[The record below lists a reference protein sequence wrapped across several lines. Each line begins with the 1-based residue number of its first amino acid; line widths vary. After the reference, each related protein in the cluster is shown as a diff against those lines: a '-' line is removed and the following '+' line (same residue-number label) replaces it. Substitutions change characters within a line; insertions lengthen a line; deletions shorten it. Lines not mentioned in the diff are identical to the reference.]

1 VIVIVSPVTRIRIPQ
16 GRALV
21 IDDLASGIDIMSPDQ
36 CHFLWVDGGGDSK
49 DCKASGQTVGM
60 VEQKGMGLSKNP
72 TSLCHLKCIYM
83 AHECDLGWPGGGNVL
98 PSGAPEFATAT
109 DQERPILE
117 IVVGV
122 LSSSHT
128 HQESPASKEQPELI
142 ELDG

>member
-49 DCKASGQTVGM
+49 DCKASEQTMGM
-60 VEQKGMGLSKNP
+60 VEQKGMGLSKDP
-72 TSLCHLKCIYM
+72 TSLCHLKRIYM
-83 AHECDLGWPGGGNVL
+83 VHECDLGWPGGGNVL
-98 PSGAPEFATAT
+98 PGGAPEFATAT
-109 DQERPILE
+109 DQEQSILT

-122 LSSSHT
+122 LSSSHAY
-128 HQESPASKEQPELI
+128 QEYPAWREQPELM